1 MHEYSVTENE
11 MCKIIEHISA
21 GYVVEEL
28 SADETMYIRLR
39 NKNTVAGFEF
49 PRCD

>member
-1 MHEYSVTENE
+1 MPEYSITENE
-11 MCKIIEHISA
+11 VREIIKCISE
-21 GYVVEEL
+21 GYFVEEL